1 MSHNN
6 LLYCHITHCS
16 GQGESSQEASSSSSE
31 AIVSAGVEQSAHPLS
46 GHCMQHGWV
55 TRAQRLLHI
64 FLEKMRGGGR
74 RERKWVWM
82 TVHRSHGDP
91 PYAGGKKRSEGSR
104 WRERWEEGIEAAKIL
119 YCKCCVR
126 SAPCGKGKREGGGRG
141 GHRWMDGWV
150 KRRRRYSGEV
160 WCAVTRALLWRHK
173 LGGTLQRLWARREI

>member
-1 MSHNN
+1 MAEWPELRGFYTFS
-6 LLYCHITHCS
+6 LRKW
-16 GQGESSQEASSSSSE
+16 G
-31 AIVSAGVEQSAHPLS
+31 
-46 GHCMQHGWV
+46 
-55 TRAQRLLHI
+55 
-64 FLEKMRGGGR
+64 GGGR

-141 GHRWMDGWV
+141 GTDGWMDGWRGGGGIV
-150 KRRRRYSGEV
+150 ARCDVRWPELFCDAINLEARFSGYERGERYKLSLATGSGQRSTRTRRN
-160 WCAVTRALLWRHK
+160 A
-173 LGGTLQRLWARREI
+173 